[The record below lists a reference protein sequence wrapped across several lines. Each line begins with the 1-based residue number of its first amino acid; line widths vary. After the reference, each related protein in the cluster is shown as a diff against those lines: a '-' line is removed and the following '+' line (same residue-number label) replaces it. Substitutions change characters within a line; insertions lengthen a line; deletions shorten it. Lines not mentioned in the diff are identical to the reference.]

1 MKAIPGG
8 DERHGY
14 TQLVATKQ
22 LRKLLRALPQDGRFR
37 MADVDPDSAPG
48 LKNPKRAARDLK
60 KHRAALFNLQERL
73 FAEKKRSLLIVL
85 QGMDTSGKDGTV
97 THVIGGMNPEGVD
110 ITTFKAPTPEERR
123 HNFLW
128 RIRKHLPEP
137 GSISLFNRSHYE
149 DVLIARVHALAKPQV
164 IERRYALINRF
175 EQQLV
180 RQGTTVVKF
189 CLHISYEEQRS
200 RLLDRL
206 GDPDKHWK
214 FNPHDIEERA
224 YWDDYMSAYS
234 IAITNCS
241 TTAAPW
247 YVIPADD
254 KDYRNWAVSRI
265 LIETLD
271 QMNPQFPHPRLDIPR
286 LIAKLKA

>member
-1 MKAIPGG
+1 
-8 DERHGY
+8 
-14 TQLVATKQ
+14 VAKTQ

-37 MADVDPDSAPG
+37 MADIDPDSTPG
-48 LKNPKRAARDLK
+48 LKNRKRVARDLE

-97 THVIGGMNPEGVD
+97 THVIGGMNPEGVL

-128 RIRKHLPEP
+128 RIRKRLPEA
-137 GSISLFNRSHYE
+137 GNIGLFNRSHYE
-149 DVLIARVHALAKPQV
+149 DVLIARVHDLAKPLV
-164 IERRYALINRF
+164 IERRYGLINQF

-189 CLHISYEEQRS
+189 CLHISYEEQRL
-200 RLLDRL
+200 RLLERL
-206 GDPDKHWK
+206 RDPDKQWK

-241 TTAAPW
+241 TPVAPW
-247 YVIPADD
+247 YVVPAND

-265 LIETLD
+265 LIETLE
-271 QMNPQFPHPRLDIPR
+271 QMDPKYPHPRLDIPR
-286 LIAKLKA
+286 LITKLKA